1 MSQTLQERIRERAY
15 HIWNGS
21 GRPDG
26 RDEQFWLQAER
37 EIVAETATASTSA
50 TTVPTAPAEE
60 PAALA
65 ATAVTAAPT
74 VTAAPAEEPAAKKA
88 PKKAAR
94 LVAKAKAA
102 AAKRTSADAIPL
114 VEATSIVP
122 LPGQPTASA
131 VPAAPKT
138 AAAKPA
144 ATLAAKAAPKSAA
157 KPRLRAAR

>member
-37 EIVAETATASTSA
+37 EILAETATASVSTTSVST
-50 TTVPTAPAEE
+50 TTVPAAPAEEKAAPTVTIAPAEE
-60 PAALA
+60 P
-65 ATAVTAAPT
+65 V
-74 VTAAPAEEPAAKKA
+74 AKKA

-102 AAKRTSADAIPL
+102 AAKRTGADATPL

-122 LPGQPTASA
+122 LPGQPA
-131 VPAAPKT
+131 VP

-144 ATLAAKAAPKSAA
+144 TIPAATLAKAAPKSAA
-157 KPRLRAAR
+157 KSATKPRLRAAR